1 MKTLTS
7 SSSSSNSFLDKY
19 RDGGGFFS
27 SKEVSLNRPQIN
39 FLSSK
44 KLVHVRF
51 LQLTSSVQHK
61 PVLESVSSL
70 SSDVQ
75 AQLETAAPNQ
85 ETYQSKTIHVRFQLQ
100 KECMF
105 GEQFLIVGDDPMFGL
120 WDPENAI
127 PLNWSDC
134 HVWTVELDIPVGK
147 SIQFK
152 FLLKDRTGNILWQPG
167 PDRIFQTWETENTIT
182 ICEDW
187 ENAEYQK
194 ISEGDRDWFANEN
207 ADDSNVNS
215 AEEMA
220 DDPIAID
227 ADDSNVNSAEEM
239 ADDPI
244 AIDVDDSNVNSAEE
258 MVNDL
263 IAMVAENISFPNEDN
278 PIVYASNN
286 MFDGQPEEFVMA
298 MKNTMIEEDILGSNG
313 RAAAAVEE
321 SLISPHEG
329 GAVLVPGL
337 TPIPTMPTEGEI
349 EDESIVMDASIGINE
364 AKKHDLPE
372 IQLDEKQ
379 EPERG
384 PINGEEQE
392 FDDELKQTPR
402 LAKQLQPDAIPWESN
417 VLQSD
422 MQWGRRTLQMLL
434 NGLGLM

>member
-7 SSSSSNSFLDKY
+7 SSSSSSSSSSNLFLDKY

-27 SKEVSLNRPQIN
+27 SKEVSLNRPHIS

-61 PVLESVSSL
+61 PVLQSVSSL

-75 AQLETAAPNQ
+75 TQLETAAPNQ
-85 ETYQSKTIHVRFQLQ
+85 ETYQSKTILVRFQLQ
-100 KECMF
+100 KECKF

-127 PLNWSDC
+127 PLNWSDG

-152 FLLKDRTGNILWQPG
+152 FVLKDRTGNMLWQPG
-167 PDRIFQTWETENTIT
+167 PDRIFQTWETDNTIT

-194 ISEGDRDWFANEN
+194 ISEGDGDLFANEN
-207 ADDSNVNS
+207 AGDSNVNS
-215 AEEMA
+215 SEEMA
-220 DDPIAID
+220 DDPIAI
-227 ADDSNVNSAEEM
+227 
-239 ADDPI
+239 
-244 AIDVDDSNVNSAEE
+244 
-258 MVNDL
+258 
-263 IAMVAENISFPNEDN
+263 VAENISYPNEDN

-286 MFDGQPEEFVMA
+286 DKFDGNQISQPEESVMA
-298 MKNTMIEEDILGSNG
+298 IKNTMIEEDILGSNG

-321 SLISPHEG
+321 SLISDEG

-337 TPIPTMPTEGEI
+337 TPIPTVPTEGEI
-349 EDESIVMDASIGINE
+349 QDESIVIDASIGINE
-364 AKKHDLPE
+364 AKKHDMPE
-372 IQLDEKQ
+372 LDEKQ

-392 FDDELKQTPR
+392 PKQTPR
-402 LAKQLQPDAIPWESN
+402 LAKQLQPDAFPSESN
-417 VLQSD
+417 VVQND
-422 MQWGRRTLQMLL
+422 IQWGRRTLQMLL

>member
-7 SSSSSNSFLDKY
+7 SSSSSSSSSSNLFLDKY

-27 SKEVSLNRPQIN
+27 SKEVSLNRPHIS

-61 PVLESVSSL
+61 PVLQSVSSL

-75 AQLETAAPNQ
+75 TQLETAAPNQ
-85 ETYQSKTIHVRFQLQ
+85 ETYQSKTILVRFQLQ
-100 KECMF
+100 KECKF

-127 PLNWSDC
+127 PLNWSDG

-152 FLLKDRTGNILWQPG
+152 FVLKDRTGNMLWQPG
-167 PDRIFQTWETENTIT
+167 PDRIFQTWETDNTIT

-194 ISEGDRDWFANEN
+194 ISEGDGDLFANEN
-207 ADDSNVNS
+207 AGDSNVNS

-220 DDPIAID
+220 DDPIAI
-227 ADDSNVNSAEEM
+227 
-239 ADDPI
+239 
-244 AIDVDDSNVNSAEE
+244 
-258 MVNDL
+258 
-263 IAMVAENISFPNEDN
+263 VAENISYPNEDN

-286 MFDGQPEEFVMA
+286 DKFDGNQISQPEESVMA
-298 MKNTMIEEDILGSNG
+298 IKNTMIEEDILGSNG

-321 SLISPHEG
+321 SLISDEG

-337 TPIPTMPTEGEI
+337 TPIPTVPTEGEI
-349 EDESIVMDASIGINE
+349 QDESIVIDASIGINE
-364 AKKHDLPE
+364 AKKHDMPE
-372 IQLDEKQ
+372 LDEKQ

-392 FDDELKQTPR
+392 PKQTPR
-402 LAKQLQPDAIPWESN
+402 LAKQLQPDAFPSESN
-417 VLQSD
+417 VVQND
-422 MQWGRRTLQMLL
+422 IQWGRRTLQMLL

>member
-1 MKTLTS
+1 MKTLTSS

-19 RDGGGFFS
+19 IDGGGFFS
-27 SKEVSLNRPQIN
+27 SKEVSLNRPQIS

-44 KLVHVRF
+44 KPVHVRF

-61 PVLESVSSL
+61 PVIQLVSSL

-75 AQLETAAPNQ
+75 AQLDTAAPNQ

-127 PLNWSDC
+127 PLNWSDG

-152 FLLKDRTGNILWQPG
+152 FVLKDSTGNMLWQPG

-194 ISEGDRDWFANEN
+194 ISEGDGDLFANEN

-220 DDPIAID
+220 DDPIAI
-227 ADDSNVNSAEEM
+227 
-239 ADDPI
+239 
-244 AIDVDDSNVNSAEE
+244 
-258 MVNDL
+258 
-263 IAMVAENISFPNEDN
+263 VAENISYPNEDN

-286 MFDGQPEEFVMA
+286 NMFDGNQISQPEESVMA
-298 MKNTMIEEDILGSNG
+298 IKNTMIEEDILGSNG
-313 RAAAAVEE
+313 MAAAAVEE
-321 SLISPHEG
+321 SLISHEG

-349 EDESIVMDASIGINE
+349 QDESIVINASIGINE
-364 AKKHDLPE
+364 AKKHDFPE
-372 IQLDEKQ
+372 LDEKQ

-392 FDDELKQTPR
+392 LKQTPR
-402 LAKQLQPDAIPWESN
+402 LAKQLQPDAIPLESN
-417 VLQSD
+417 VLQND
-422 MQWGRRTLQMLL
+422 IQWGRRTLQMLL

>member
-7 SSSSSNSFLDKY
+7 SSSSSSNTFLDKY

-27 SKEVSLNRPQIN
+27 SKEVSLNRPHIS

-61 PVLESVSSL
+61 PVLQLVSSL

-105 GEQFLIVGDDPMFGL
+105 GEQFLMVGDDPMFGF

-127 PLNWSDC
+127 PLNWSDG

-152 FLLKDRTGNILWQPG
+152 FVLKNRTGNMLWQPG

-194 ISEGDRDWFANEN
+194 ISEGDGDLFANEN

-215 AEEMA
+215 AE
-220 DDPIAID
+220 
-227 ADDSNVNSAEEM
+227 VEEM
-239 ADDPI
+239 ADGPI
-244 AIDVDDSNVNSAEE
+244 AI
-258 MVNDL
+258 
-263 IAMVAENISFPNEDN
+263 VAENISYPNEDN

-286 MFDGQPEEFVMA
+286 MFDVQQEESVMA
-298 MKNTMIEEDILGSNG
+298 IENTMIEEDILGSNG
-313 RAAAAVEE
+313 RADAAVEE
-321 SLISPHEG
+321 SLISHEG

-349 EDESIVMDASIGINE
+349 QDESIVINASIGINE
-364 AKKHDLPE
+364 AKKHDMPE
-372 IQLDEKQ
+372 LDEKQEPERVPINGEEQELKQ

-392 FDDELKQTPR
+392 LKQTPH
-402 LAKQLQPDAIPWESN
+402 LAKQLQPDAIPSESN
-417 VLQSD
+417 VLQND
-422 MQWGRRTLQMLL
+422 IQWGRRTLQMLL